1 MHLRIPVESSVFLS
15 TNNRDLGY
23 LIILIMTQKYKYER
37 LLWNLD
43 ITKQDLVFFHSFFS
57 LRILLLV
64 LMKSDP

>member
-1 MHLRIPVESSVFLS
+1 MYLRIPVESSVFLS
-15 TNNRDLGY
+15 TNIRDLGY

-43 ITKQDLVFFHSFFS
+43 ITKQDLFFFHSFFS